1 MNKVMLKIMLKMSF
15 TLSVVVLTVLA
26 CSHDAWNLLWQKNNQ
41 ISASDFDESGYLE
54 VPGAKL
60 KLDKNKGDI
69 AYYSTNSLYGAYLA
83 GRVANIRNDFPTAVE
98 YYKIVLDKKPESNEI
113 NNWVY
118 VLMTASGNLEEAAKY
133 AQRELD
139 NQKFGV
145 MAPLVVS
152 SYAFKHEDY
161 ARVHEVLKV
170 KNDKVYH
177 EMVYPFLEAWAYAGE
192 NKEAEAIAELDK
204 IVTKGADIQTLKH
217 FHKGLIYDY
226 FNKVDEASKEFE
238 TINSK
243 YPTEMSF
250 RKLEVITD
258 FYVRRGR
265 PEMAEVLAKKYV
277 NNSSLSV
284 LLKDIRERISGRR
297 SDEQIVIDTVQKGV
311 ADVMF
316 NLNVMFRLAN
326 LDNMFAILFN
336 GMSIYLNPD
345 YDATKISM
353 ASVLESNG
361 FYDIANDYYR
371 QVKSDS
377 GYYYIAQTRIVLN
390 QHKENKLKEAKQT
403 LADLLKAYPQ
413 DAQLWSEYGNILSS
427 LDDQKEAI
435 KAYKQSISLL
445 PENDKENWSI
455 YYALAVAYD
464 QNGEKQKSEEYMQK
478 TLELS
483 NRDSIVLNYLGYS
496 WLEEGK
502 KIDEAGAMIVE
513 AYNKYP
519 LSGHIADSLGW
530 LFYKTGNYAK
540 AAEYLEQAADMNP
553 ANAVISDH
561 LGDVYW
567 RSGRKNEAGFQWNH
581 ALVLKE
587 DAEMVDHQKIKD
599 KIDNGLKEQK
609 IYTLSDEKLIKELS
623 EL

>member
-455 YYALAVAYD
+455 YYALAV
-464 QNGEKQKSEEYMQK
+464 
-478 TLELS
+478 
-483 NRDSIVLNYLGYS
+483 
-496 WLEEGK
+496 
-502 KIDEAGAMIVE
+502 
-513 AYNKYP
+513 
-519 LSGHIADSLGW
+519 
-530 LFYKTGNYAK
+530 
-540 AAEYLEQAADMNP
+540 
-553 ANAVISDH
+553 
-561 LGDVYW
+561 
-567 RSGRKNEAGFQWNH
+567 
-581 ALVLKE
+581 
-587 DAEMVDHQKIKD
+587 
-599 KIDNGLKEQK
+599 
-609 IYTLSDEKLIKELS
+609 
-623 EL
+623 